1 MKFINVSALAE
12 QLNMNVEVVWNKVQ
26 EKLFEQGCKW
36 ADGSICVLNFHGSN
50 ASRYHSDQE
59 GVVLFV
65 EDNLITYGSVDY
77 QEEYHSMPTK
87 LEIKIKDFDIVQ
99 AIIEQ
104 PSIALENV
112 VELSGEYTKEQLQEI
127 LNSMEE

>member
-36 ADGSICVLNFHGSN
+36 VDGSICVLNFHGSN
-50 ASRYHSDQE
+50 VSRYHSDQE

-77 QEEYHSMPTK
+77 QEEYHSMSTQ

-112 VELSGEYTKEQLQEI
+112 VQLSGEYTKEQLQEI
-127 LNSMEE
+127 LNGMN

>member
-36 ADGSICVLNFHGSN
+36 GDGSICVLKFHGSN

-77 QEEYHSMPTK
+77 QEEYHSMSTQ

-112 VELSGEYTKEQLQEI
+112 VQLSGEYTKEQLQEI
-127 LNSMEE
+127 LNGMN

>member
-77 QEEYHSMPTK
+77 QEEYYSMSTQ

-112 VELSGEYTKEQLQEI
+112 VQLSGEYTKEQLQEI
-127 LNSMEE
+127 LNNMEE

>member
-26 EKLFEQGCKW
+26 EKLFEQWCKW

-50 ASRYHSDQE
+50 APRYHSDQE

-77 QEEYHSMPTK
+77 QEEYHSMSTQ

-112 VELSGEYTKEQLQEI
+112 VQLSGEYTKEQLQEI

>member
-36 ADGSICVLNFHGSN
+36 GDGSICVLNFHGSN

-77 QEEYHSMPTK
+77 QEEYHSMSTQ
-87 LEIKIKDFDIVQ
+87 LEIKIKDFDIFLDDVVQ
-99 AIIEQ
+99 
-104 PSIALENV
+104 
-112 VELSGEYTKEQLQEI
+112 LSGEYTKEQLQEI
-127 LNSMEE
+127 LNGMN

>member
-36 ADGSICVLNFHGSN
+36 VAGSICVLNFHGSN

-65 EDNLITYGSVDY
+65 EGNLITYGSVDY
-77 QEEYHSMPTK
+77 QEEYHSMSTQ
-87 LEIKIKDFDIVQ
+87 LEIKIKDFDIFLDDVVQ
-99 AIIEQ
+99 
-104 PSIALENV
+104 
-112 VELSGEYTKEQLQEI
+112 LSGEYTKEQLQEI
-127 LNSMEE
+127 LNGMN

>member
-36 ADGSICVLNFHGSN
+36 GDGSICVLNFHGSN
-50 ASRYHSDQE
+50 VSRYHSDQE

-77 QEEYHSMPTK
+77 QEEYHSMSTQ

-112 VELSGEYTKEQLQEI
+112 VQLSGEYTKEQLQEI
-127 LNSMEE
+127 LNGMN